1 MFAAAALNRLT
12 TVLAILVLATSPV
25 FAKAS
30 SQPVDEAFLAWWRT
44 ITSTEKMAEMYE
56 GISIRFAVTYGE
68 QKGPVS
74 EIDRGT
80 AEAPIIQSQIW
91 RSGNSWRFNREPPFA
106 GIEYDDAVW
115 ASGLAWRLN
124 NEQLLI
130 DDQAGIESSKYRIDL
145 VGNDVAFEFSRLT
158 SCTLDKMLE
167 NSPSTCAPVLSATK
181 QKWSFDCTIPVDG
194 SRSRRVKADGEW
206 SEVGGYGTIA
216 TVAIF
221 FLMDGQETGREEF
234 VTSGWIQVPERSI
247 AAPRTLT
254 HKMTSSDETMIHT
267 LSSLGFQ
274 EFTPSDFKVLTRLPR
289 VDGTDAI
296 RGDVQFV
303 QLQDL
308 RDGSGATYSID
319 ASRRASAIVS
329 GKSVKPLKRLQYA
342 GWVMLAIVTIVL
354 VLVRIQRARITHV

>member
-80 AEAPIIQSQIW
+80 PEAPIIQSQIW

-124 NEQLLI
+124 NQQLLI

-158 SCTLDKMLE
+158 SCTLDR
-167 NSPSTCAPVLSATK
+167 SFRDAPSTCVPVLNASGQT
-181 QKWSFDCTIPVDG
+181 WTLDCTFPLDG
-194 SRSRRVKADGEW
+194 PRGRRVRAEGAWNDAEGW
-206 SEVGGYGTIA
+206 GTIDRMTA
-216 TVAIF
+216 FSFV
-221 FLMDGQETGREEF
+221 DGQETDREEL
-234 VTSGWIQVPERSI
+234 VASDWSPIPGRTL
-247 AAPRTLT
+247 AAPRRVAHGMTLEAP
-254 HKMTSSDETMIHT
+254 DPPLVHT
-267 LSSLGFQ
+267 VHLLALNTFAPA
-274 EFTPSDFKVLTRLPR
+274 EFKALTRVPR
-289 VDGTDAI
+289 VDGADVV
-296 RGDVQFV
+296 RGEVRFV
-303 QLQDL
+303 QMQDL
-308 RDGSGATYSID
+308 RKNSQVVHNID
-319 ASRRASAIVS
+319 EERRAERVPGNTLPARRSMLRTVAWIAV
-329 GKSVKPLKRLQYA
+329 GIMGAALIALQIRKRLA
-342 GWVMLAIVTIVL
+342 
-354 VLVRIQRARITHV
+354 